1 MARDEK
7 LYATCKEWMQKQ
19 DKLEL
24 FRDYNDYL
32 EPDTVKDFIKYCKDE
47 IAEGNYLDP
56 SSYLYD
62 YFTWYQRYDW
72 FNPYEQDQFHEKFYE
87 PFLEEHPEIEDWSD
101 EAMEV
106 DEILRELMYDLDLYD
121 ANIKHFDTDYHF
133 YILTNPDKTALIY
146 DYPYYRDK
154 RYYLKSFQ
162 KSQGWTEHSTSMR
175 ELYDWAYDFLGMCI
189 KVNMSLFD
197 FINLMKAKQLTIKK
211 GSCVFLFDPFNWSG
225 WCDTEMTQDWT
236 IRNNLKDI
244 SYGVDSGRS
253 GPYGYTPDEVY
264 WRVHSFF
271 DKNKITFKSLRK

>member
-1 MARDEK
+1 
-7 LYATCKEWMQKQ
+7 MQKQ

-32 EPDTVKDFIKYCKDE
+32 EPDTVKDFIKYCKNE

-72 FNPYEQDQFHEKFYE
+72 FNPYEQDQFHEKFYD
-87 PFLEEHPEIEDWSD
+87 PFMEEHPEIEEWSD
-101 EAMEV
+101 EAFEV

-121 ANIKHFDTDYHF
+121 ANIEHFDTDYHF

-154 RYYLKSFQ
+154 RYYLKAFQ
-162 KSQGWTEHSTSMR
+162 KSQWWTEHSTSMR

-189 KVNMSLFD
+189 KVNMNLFD
-197 FINLMKAKQLTIKK
+197 FINLMKATQLTIKAW
-211 GSCVFLFDPFNWSG
+211 SSVFLFNPFNWSG
-225 WCDTEMTQDWT
+225 WCDTEMAQDWT

-244 SYGVDSGRS
+244 SYWVDSGRH

-271 DKNKITFKSLRK
+271 DKNRITFKSFRK